1 MGRLLDRLYWAAA
14 IMSAMFIVLICILI
28 SAQVFLNILGR
39 FAPGVLPSTIPSYAD
54 FSGFM
59 LAASTFLALAYTLR
73 SGGHIRVSLFVE
85 RLPKGCVPW
94 IEGFALVAG
103 LCFVGLGLWFAG
115 VLVGESWHFG
125 DVSSGIVPIPLW
137 IPQTIMCLG
146 LGLLFLALS
155 HTLVDLLRSRQSVL
169 SSGKGD

>member
-59 LAASTFLALAYTLR
+59 PAAAKGIGKR
-73 SGGHIRVSLFVE
+73 QKGRGGEHKARKIS
-85 RLPKGCVPW
+85 
-94 IEGFALVAG
+94 
-103 LCFVGLGLWFAG
+103 VGWNG
-115 VLVGESWHFG
+115 
-125 DVSSGIVPIPLW
+125 
-137 IPQTIMCLG
+137 
-146 LGLLFLALS
+146 
-155 HTLVDLLRSRQSVL
+155 
-169 SSGKGD
+169 